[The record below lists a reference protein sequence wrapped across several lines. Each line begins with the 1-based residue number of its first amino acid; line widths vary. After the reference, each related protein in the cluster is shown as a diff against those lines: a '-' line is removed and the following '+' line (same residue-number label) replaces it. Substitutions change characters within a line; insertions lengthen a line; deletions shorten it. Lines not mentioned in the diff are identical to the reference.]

1 MRIIYKGALVLTM
14 LLGVG
19 TLYAQNN
26 GEGVIKKSKEYQEVT
41 LNNGI
46 WSRSGIAAGVGVE
59 KLRGLG
65 IVEATGYYQDGDYHR
80 AQEASSD
87 YGAIITSSSYS
98 KLSKYLYGYGSF
110 TFKANR
116 ESDRAWSDM
125 RNIYS
130 GLPYTYGSAIKGEYD
145 NQMFSLTGRL
155 STVELGGFTYGVG
168 VDYSTFDMSRLIDPR
183 PRTLALE
190 TKLSPSVTYRLGSKS
205 HIAAEFCY
213 EYKKD
218 RMSGIT
224 TVQDADL
231 FEYYLFSGLENY
243 SLTNQLSLVAQ
254 QQYSNSIGYRLAYGY
269 SANNLKLLF
278 NVGYKSTQD
287 DLINSTNDRRSY
299 GDYYAD
305 IITFG
310 FNGVIT
316 NNKVQHV
323 VNANAEYNAGSS
335 LEFVQENQNVTDPNG
350 NVSSQWVTLYEYITY
365 RNFKST
371 INIDYKLYSGNISKS
386 DYDFYLGASVESDM
400 FENKYILPASNQK
413 VSLLTAGVNGGVRIF
428 SKDSNKLNFNAK
440 IAYRTNLE
448 NQLNVADKNIIYE
461 NVLLVDYNYF
471 ATDVISGYADLTYS
485 KIIGKGNKAQS
496 AFLKLFYNHNYTK
509 SLGKMAT
516 AGVSL
521 GIYL

>member
-14 LLGVG
+14 FLGVG

-26 GEGVIKKSKEYQEVT
+26 GEEVVKKSSEYQEIT
-41 LNNGI
+41 LNSGI

-65 IVEATGYYQDGDYHR
+65 VVEATGYSRDGDYHR

-87 YGAIITSSSYS
+87 YGAVITSNSYS

-116 ESDRAWSDM
+116 ESGRAWSDM
-125 RNIYS
+125 RNTYS
-130 GLPYTYGSAIKGEYD
+130 GLPYTYGSAIEGEYD
-145 NQMFSLTGRL
+145 HQMFSLTGRL
-155 STVELGGFTYGVG
+155 STIELGGFTYGIG
-168 VDYSTFDMSRLIDPR
+168 VDYSTFDMSRIIDPR

-190 TKLSPSVTYRLGSKS
+190 TKLSPSVTYRLNDKS
-205 HIAAEFCY
+205 HIAAEFSY
-213 EYKKD
+213 EYTKD

-224 TVQDADL
+224 TVQDDDL
-231 FEYYLFSGLENY
+231 FEYYLFNGLENY
-243 SLTNQLSLVAQ
+243 FLTNQLSLVAQ
-254 QQYSNSIGYRLAYGY
+254 QQYSNIIGYRLAYGY
-269 SANNLKLLF
+269 SADNFKML
-278 NVGYKSTQD
+278 VSAGYKSKQE

-316 NNKVQHV
+316 NDKVQHV
-323 VNANAEYNAGSS
+323 INANAEYNVGSS

-350 NVSSQWVTLYEYITY
+350 NVSSHWVTLYEYITY
-365 RNFKST
+365 RNNKSNF
-371 INIDYKLYSGNISKS
+371 NIDYKLYSGNISNG
-386 DYDFYLGASVESDM
+386 DYNFYLGATVENTM
-400 FENKYILPASNQK
+400 FENRYILPASNQK
-413 VSLLTAGVNGGVRIF
+413 VSLITAGVNGGARIF
-428 SKDSNKLNFNAK
+428 SKGSNKLNLNAK
-440 IAYRTNLE
+440 VSFRTNLD
-448 NQLNVADKNIIYE
+448 NQLNVADKNIVYDNI
-461 NVLLVDYNYF
+461 LLVDYNYF
-471 ATDVISGYADLTYS
+471 AADVLNGYADLTYS
-485 KIIGKGNKAQS
+485 RVFGTGNKAQN
-496 AFLKLFYNHNYTK
+496 AFVKLFYSHSHTK
-509 SLGKMAT
+509 MLGKMPT